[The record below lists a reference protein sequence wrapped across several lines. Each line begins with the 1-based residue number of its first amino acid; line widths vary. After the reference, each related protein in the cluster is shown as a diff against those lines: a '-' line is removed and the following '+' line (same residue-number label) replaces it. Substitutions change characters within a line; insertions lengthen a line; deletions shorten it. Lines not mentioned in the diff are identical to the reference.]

1 MASRATELETNAPQA
16 DLMLL
21 LSLASHALQTEL
33 TAGLAGLGITPRA
46 QCVLTHA
53 RAGELTQGQLA
64 ELCGL
69 DKTTMVVT
77 LDELERAGLAQ
88 RRLSSTDRR
97 ARKVVVT
104 PAGEQ
109 LVARADTIVSG
120 IFADVLGTLPTAERQ
135 ALVSGLGR
143 LVGGRLAVPVACE
156 RPVRRPR
163 TARLGP

>member
-1 MASRATELETNAPQA
+1 MASAVPELQPTVPRQ

-33 TAGLAGLGITPRA
+33 TAGLAGLGISPRA

-53 RAGELTQGQLA
+53 QRSDQTQSQLA
-64 ELCGL
+64 QQCGL

-77 LDELERAGLAQ
+77 LDELEKSGLAQ

-97 ARKVVVT
+97 ARIVVLT
-104 PAGEQ
+104 PAGQEI
-109 LVARADTIVSG
+109 LARAQTIVSG
-120 IFADVLGTLPTAERQ
+120 IFDDVLGALPAGERDVFV
-135 ALVSGLGR
+135 AGLER
-143 LVGGRLAVPVACE
+143 LVAGRLATPVECE

-163 TARLGP
+163 SPRMGP